1 MITKKHYTL
10 DGRHPED
17 AIYKERMLIQEFQRM
32 LDRRFENLAQDL
44 RLTEEG
50 ENLLFDYIY
59 NNGDEDIEFEDY
71 LSRLDVDYSEIFKK

>member
-32 LDRRFENLAQDL
+32 LEKRFDNLVQDL

-71 LSRLDVDYSEIFKK
+71 LGRLDTDYSEIFKK